1 MQAFLEACYEPDNWP
16 LRSPPD
22 IVANVGTIVKQVKI
36 RVNSKDLKNV
46 PTPQQASSS
55 STMAGG
61 VDHFMG
67 IGCKLMSMLMDQAKA
82 LDALKSQQ
90 VNNDQNGLQLARS
103 SSHQSLESPESNPS
117 TIDLLNRKVLPVES
131 KEPLPLPAP
140 SAEHETEG
148 TPEEIAEDK
157 ANDQKSLE
165 DYEMEAHDMLTKR
178 QARAIDAVM
187 KRPASKAASQKAT
200 HVPKKKKSSSKD
212 DDMPSKKLSP
222 EFKKGIYGCL
232 RCRGNVKGCSTCW
245 EPSFQGQ
252 RFSSR
257 SEWSSFVQKKS
268 LKAKKSK

>member
-165 DYEMEAHDMLTKR
+165 DYEMEAHDTLTKR

-222 EFKKGIYGCL
+222 EFKKGIYGRL
-232 RCRGNVKGCSTCW
+232 RCRGNVKGCSPACR
-245 EPSFQGQ
+245 P
-252 RFSSR
+252 
-257 SEWSSFVQKKS
+257 
-268 LKAKKSK
+268 